1 MYAINKSNV
10 FNSLASAVSVNFFN
24 SFNSLKDIL

>member
-10 FNSLASAVSVNFFN
+10 FNSLASAASVNF
-24 SFNSLKDIL
+24 FNSLKDIL